1 MGEQPTAKD
10 AEPSGLDM
18 TKYHAIKTVVD
29 GITFASKAEA
39 ARYQELKLLER
50 TGEIADLIMQPVFHL
65 VVNGHKIGKYIA
77 DFQYYDNDKLEI
89 ITEDVKGVKTPV
101 YNLKKKLVKA
111 LYGVEILETR

>member
-1 MGEQPTAKD
+1 
-10 AEPSGLDM
+10 M

-29 GITFASKAEA
+29 GITFASKVEA

-50 TGEIADLIMQPVFHL
+50 TGAIANLTMQPVFHL

-77 DFQYYDNDKLEI
+77 DFQYYENGKI

-101 YNLKKKLVKA
+101 YNLKKKLVRA

>member
-1 MGEQPTAKD
+1 
-10 AEPSGLDM
+10 M

-50 TGEIADLIMQPVFHL
+50 TGAIAELITQPVFHL

-77 DFQYYDNDKLEI
+77 DFQYYENGKI